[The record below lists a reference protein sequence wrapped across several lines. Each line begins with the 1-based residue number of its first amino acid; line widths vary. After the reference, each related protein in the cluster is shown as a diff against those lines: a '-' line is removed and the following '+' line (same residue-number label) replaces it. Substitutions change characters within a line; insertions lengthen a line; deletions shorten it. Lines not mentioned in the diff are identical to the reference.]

1 MIQTLQSLFLAACL
15 AVPTIA
21 LAQQPDQPEQSDIGI
36 TAEVAEPAETDLGT
50 LQAELARV
58 EAERQRLA
66 QQLASSVDREELE
79 QLRETNRTLQN
90 RQIENDVRA
99 RAMLEK
105 QRQQWFLL
113 GGGTVLVSLL
123 VGFMLSRGGKRKRN
137 EWIN

>member
-1 MIQTLQSLFLAACL
+1 MNQTLQSLILGLCL
-15 AVPTIA
+15 AMPVSTM
-21 LAQQPDQPEQSDIGI
+21 AQQAGEPQTDAPEAAVA
-36 TAEVAEPAETDLGT
+36 AEETDVGT

-66 QQLASSVDREELE
+66 QRLANSADTEEL
-79 QLRETNRTLQN
+79 QRLRETNRELQN
-90 RQIENDVRA
+90 QQIENSMQA

-105 QRQQWFLL
+105 QRQQWFMV

-123 VGFMLSRGGKRKRN
+123 IGFLLARSSKRKRN